1 MAERAAKPSD
11 EEARS
16 THANMQRVCGEFGG
30 ALTVAAAAKLRETSW
45 EPLGTGE
52 LRKVLAEIINGAVPA
67 RLETDQLDFKRHPDS
82 KDYAINRHATMIT
95 SSLS

>member
-1 MAERAAKPSD
+1 
-11 EEARS
+11 
-16 THANMQRVCGEFGG
+16 V
-30 ALTVAAAAKLRETSW
+30 
-45 EPLGTGE
+45 PLGTGE